1 MTLPSYGGG
10 SAIAFLDSSDIK
22 TEFITSINENMNAKV
37 IKANDI
43 QTLQKNANQFVSE
56 KTNNMQSTVML
67 PEDPKS
73 LAIINALSFKGAF
86 VEAFSKGDTTDSQ
99 CKGFDSTSVRCK
111 LMNNK
116 SKFDVKKVDKLG
128 TAVYLPLSTTASV
141 RGNMLKGDSFSLMI
155 VLPEGDD
162 QDAIHLVS
170 QQFDKFISHESK
182 KLQVTLS
189 LPKLKFNTNLD
200 FLEVIKDN
208 NSAFKSQFNG
218 NNFEGIGKEFY
229 IAKISHTATIDLF
242 EKGIDASAV
251 TVTGLDAHGPPETL
265 EEITLKVDRPFLLAI
280 LTPSD
285 VPLFVGVV
293 TDLTYSGDDNK
304 PTPTGTPTHT
314 PTGTTNKEPTP
325 TATPNK
331 EHTPTGTP
339 THTPTGTTNKEPTPT
354 TNKEPL
360 VNNNNDPNITDK
372 KTNDV
377 GSDVIKKDGEV
388 VSSKDKKDVEKELSL
403 LEEMS
408 WCHYTII
415 GAVCGALVGLLIV
428 CGCMYFRKKQTT
440 DQSLL

>member
-86 VEAFSKGDTTDSQ
+86 VEAFSGDTTDSE

-251 TVTGLDAHGPPETL
+251 TVTGMVGHGPPETL

-304 PTPTGTPTHT
+304 PTPT
-314 PTGTTNKEPTP
+314 
-325 TATPNK
+325 
-331 EHTPTGTP
+331 
-339 THTPTGTTNKEPTPT
+339 TPTGTTNKEPTPT